1 VSKEYPARVSALV
14 QKRKLIGEYAYNT
27 AMQIEQLVD
36 KIREDSELT
45 EICLN
50 EIEEKTIG
58 LRVFLQEFP

>member
-1 VSKEYPARVSALV
+1 
-14 QKRKLIGEYAYNT
+14 
-27 AMQIEQLVD
+27 MQIEQLVD